1 MVVRQ
6 AHCVARL
13 PPEVEDVFERFR
25 TCELSTLA
33 GNETPITWPKL
44 PFWRSGERAVSNQ
57 PKGDG

>member
-1 MVVRQ
+1 MLRSSRVV
-6 AHCVARL
+6 AGL
-13 PPEVEDVFERFR
+13 PPEVEDVFEQFR

-57 PKGDG
+57 PKADG